1 MALEQRLN
9 LRMSQRL
16 IMTPSLQQ
24 AIKLLQLSKL
34 DLVNEINQ
42 ELEQN
47 PVLEEGLETMAP
59 QQLNS
64 QPTDE
69 AKAPDGR
76 TTEHG
81 TGDEDDY
88 EAFWRDY
95 LDKGYEPR
103 GPVETLETPSFEA
116 TLTRQENLTDHLN
129 WQLEMSP
136 VDDRTREIAQA
147 IIGNLN
153 DDGYLDASIEELQ
166 AMGRQGTTQ
175 GEGNPGEEYTAGEVE
190 RVLQLV
196 KGFDPPGV
204 AAQSLSECLLL
215 QLRHLGV
222 RETLTEQIVRDHI
235 DLLQSHQY
243 Q

>member
-9 LRMSQRL
+9 LRMSQKL

-34 DLVNEINQ
+34 ELVNEINQ

-59 QQLNS
+59 QQLDS
-64 QPTDE
+64 QPTE
-69 AKAPDGR
+69 KENATDGTVGER
-76 TTEHG
+76 G

-103 GPVETLETPSFEA
+103 GPVESMQVPSFEA
-116 TLTRQENLTDHLN
+116 TLTKQENLTDHLT
-129 WQLEMSP
+129 WQLEMTP
-136 VDDRTREIAQA
+136 IDDRLRAIAEG

-153 DDGYLDASIEELQ
+153 DDGYLDATAEELQ
-166 AMGRQGTTQ
+166 AMGAS
-175 GEGNPGEEYTAGEVE
+175 EGGPVWSAADVE
-190 RVLQLV
+190 KGLVLVQS
-196 KGFDPPGV
+196 FDP
-204 AAQSLSECLLL
+204 
-215 QLRHLGV
+215 
-222 RETLTEQIVRDHI
+222 
-235 DLLQSHQY
+235 
-243 Q
+243 